1 VKNLVNEDKRYRV
14 VQWAAGTVGR
24 GAMRAVI
31 NHPGMDLVGLKVFS
45 DDKVGQDIGLLAG
58 CSQLGINATNSIDN
72 VIQLK
77 PDCVLYMQEG
87 FDIEDM
93 CRLLE
98 SGINIVTTRS
108 EFFNAR
114 MISAEYSDQ
123 LRAACTRGNASLF
136 ATGSSPGF
144 ITVVMPLAML
154 YMSRRLDCL
163 TIDEYADIPAT
174 CSPEMTTQV
183 MGFGSAPQPEGV
195 HPLMLEHMSEGFA
208 QSLSTVADACG
219 IVLDGFE
226 SKGEVALAQVPVPL
240 SEGVVIEPG
249 TVAALRITVAGLKAG
264 KPLLQFRANWYCT
277 REIDQDWD
285 LKDMGWRVNFETDT
299 PMLVDIAFPRV
310 EGQPLSEQMAGHTA
324 HPAVNAIPYVCEAE
338 PGILSNLDMPT
349 IVPQFG

>member
-1 VKNLVNEDKRYRV
+1 MSILGNKDKRLKV

-24 GAMRAVI
+24 GAMRAVL
-31 NHPGMDLVGLKVFS
+31 NHPAMDLVGLKVFS
-45 DDKVGQDIGLLAG
+45 REKVGKDIGLLAG
-58 CSQLGINATNSIDN
+58 CAQVGVNATDSLDDI
-72 VIQLK
+72 IQLK

-87 FDIEDM
+87 FNIEDM
-93 CRLLE
+93 CRLLD

-114 MISAEYSDQ
+114 MMNIEHREKLKASCA
-123 LRAACTRGNASLF
+123 RGNASLF

-174 CSPEMTTQV
+174 CSLEMTTQV

-226 SKGEVALAQVPVPL
+226 SKGEVALARVPVPL
-240 SEGVVIEPG
+240 SDDVVIEKG
-249 TVAALRITVAGLKAG
+249 TVAALRITVAGMKAG
-264 KPLLQFRANWYCT
+264 KPRLQFRANWYCT

-324 HPAVNAIPYVCEAE
+324 HPAVNAIPFVCEAE
-338 PGILSNLDMPT
+338 PGILSNLDLPV
-349 IVPQFG
+349 IAPQFE